1 MKKVAARRYLSRGY
15 ERYLRA
21 PPDPRPNA
29 SLLSSYV
36 VILRQRLARV
46 ACGLAVL
53 AWASPTST
61 AIAQNTPRARG
72 AGPDAL
78 TPPAGVLRIAAGAT
92 WTRNAEAWF
101 NGTLRE
107 LGGPFSFDSLTP
119 AQLPLLA
126 PADAASRVASGLSSF
141 TASLG
146 SIGVHARRTYETTP
160 VGVEYGLTSRLAI
173 GVTVPLVTSALRVAV
188 LANPTGSFANFGIN
202 PALGI
207 PALATNNGTLV
218 GQIESAAAFVS
229 GKIATCSANP
239 AAAGCSGFN
248 TATAQT
254 LVTESLAYSSA
265 VATLYGG
272 KNGST
277 GTPFV
282 PIQGSSVD
290 LGVASRLADLKTR
303 FAAAGATQVTN
314 AAPVGAAGPL
324 TTAQFLSVL
333 SDSAFGI
340 RANPFGSVVRR
351 GMGNVELN
359 GQFTWH
365 DSYASAAKAGSWTE
379 RLWWRSAIGGAF
391 RLGTGEK
398 ADAADLIPVPLGDE
412 ASTLVIRSTTDVGTG
427 ERWSV
432 TGALA
437 VARQQ
442 EISQVTVDVAP
453 RWTPTDAISVA
464 AIYTYRTLENGEK
477 VAESQNPAAAAAGA
491 YFGALGEAMSQQRE
505 HRLGAAVSYSSLTA
519 YDRGK
524 ARLPLEVSLSHFQST
539 GGSGVFTPKL
549 SHDEVTVR
557 YYWSPRRAAP
567 ARARD

>member
-1 MKKVAARRYLSRGY
+1 M
-15 ERYLRA
+15 
-21 PPDPRPNA
+21 
-29 SLLSSYV
+29 
-36 VILRQRLARV
+36 VILPRLKIA
-46 ACGLAVL
+46 ALAAGMAVL
-53 AWASPTST
+53 VGASPIAT
-61 AIAQNTPRARG
+61 AGAQRARG

-78 TPPAGVLRIAAGAT
+78 TPPAGTLRIGAGAT

-101 NGTLRE
+101 DGTLRH

-126 PADAASRVASGLSSF
+126 PADAAARAASGVPGF
-141 TASLG
+141 AATLG
-146 SIGVHARRTYETTP
+146 AVAVNARRTLESTP
-160 VGVEYGLTSRLAI
+160 FSLEYGLTSRLSI
-173 GVTVPLVTSALRVAV
+173 GVTVPLVTSAVRVAV
-188 LANPTGSFANFGIN
+188 LANPAGSAANMGLN

-207 PALATNNGTLV
+207 PALATTNGTLV
-218 GQIESAAAFVS
+218 GQIEAAAAFVT

-248 TATAQT
+248 PATAQT
-254 LVTESLAYSSA
+254 LVTESLAYSNA
-265 VATLYGG
+265 IATLYGG

-290 LGVASRLADLKTR
+290 LGVASRLADFKTR

-314 AAPVGAAGPL
+314 AAPIGAAGPL

-340 RANPFGSVVRR
+340 RANPLGSVVRR
-351 GMGNVELN
+351 GLGNVEFN

-365 DSYASAAKAGSWTE
+365 NSYASAPKTGSWSQ

-391 RLGTGEK
+391 RLGTGEST
-398 ADAADLIPVPLGDE
+398 DAADLIPVRLGDE
-412 ASTLVIRSTTDVGTG
+412 SSTMVVRSVTDIGSG
-427 ERWSV
+427 ERWSL
-432 TGALA
+432 TGAVT
-437 VARQQ
+437 VARQM
-442 EISQVTVDVAP
+442 EIAQVAVDVAP
-453 RWTPTDAISVA
+453 RWSPTEAISVA
-464 AIYTYRTLENGEK
+464 AIYTYRTLENGSKSTLEGL
-477 VAESQNPAAAAAGA
+477 SPAAEAAGV
-491 YFGALGEAMSQQRE
+491 FLGAFNETAQQRE
-505 HRLGAAVSYSSLTA
+505 HRLGAAISYSSLTA
-519 YDRGK
+519 YERGA

>member
-1 MKKVAARRYLSRGY
+1 MVIL
-15 ERYLRA
+15 
-21 PPDPRPNA
+21 PRVKIA
-29 SLLSSYV
+29 SL
-36 VILRQRLARV
+36 AG
-46 ACGLAVL
+46 GLVL
-53 AWASPTST
+53 LVWASPIAT
-61 AIAQNTPRARG
+61 AGAQNTPRARG

-78 TPPAGVLRIAAGAT
+78 TPPAGTLRIGAGAT

-101 NGTLRE
+101 DGTLRG

-126 PADAASRVASGLSSF
+126 PADVATRTASGVPGF
-141 TASLG
+141 ASTLG
-146 SIGVHARRTYETTP
+146 AVAVHARRTFESTP
-160 VGVEYGLTSRLAI
+160 FRLEYGLTSRFSI
-173 GVTVPLVTSALRVAV
+173 GVTVPLVTSAVRVAV
-188 LANPTGSFANFGIN
+188 VANPAGSTANMGLN
-202 PALGI
+202 PAIGI
-207 PALATNNGTLV
+207 PALATTNGMLV
-218 GQIESAAAFVS
+218 GQIEAAAAFVT

-248 TATAQT
+248 PSTAQT

-265 VATLYGG
+265 IATLYGG

-282 PIQGSSVD
+282 PIQGSNVD
-290 LGVASRLADLKTR
+290 LGVASRLADFKTR

-340 RANPFGSVVRR
+340 GANPLGSVVRR
-351 GMGNVELN
+351 GLGNVEFN

-365 DSYASAAKAGSWTE
+365 NSFANAPKSGSWTE

-398 ADAADLIPVPLGDE
+398 AVAADLIPVPLGDE
-412 ASTLVIRSTTDVGTG
+412 ASTLVVRSITDIGTG

-432 TGALA
+432 TGAVT
-437 VARQQ
+437 VARQV
-442 EISQVTVDVAP
+442 EIAEVTVDVAP
-453 RWTPTDAISVA
+453 RWTPTEAISVA
-464 AIYTYRTLENGEK
+464 AIYTYRTLENGSK
-477 VAESQNPAAAAAGA
+477 SAGPFGPDAATAGA
-491 YFGALGEAMSQQRE
+491 FGNVFNEDAQQRE
-505 HRLGAAVSYSSLTA
+505 HRFGAALSYSSLGA
-519 YDRGK
+519 YERGA

-557 YYWSPRRAAP
+557 YYWSPRRAAL